1 MKKTIL
7 FAFVAALMSVSCLN
21 TSKWETKEGDRLDV
35 VTIVDGSYNTPYYVE
50 FDNGETASVSSNRVG
65 SSITFPSEPAI
76 MRGEVRK
83 IVEYYEDGTPL
94 EGFDKSIA
102 ITNILNIPT
111 DVIKLL
117 DDINAVEY
125 DAPMNIVAA
134 GYAPKRNYI
143 TLQLLM
149 YNSSQLNYN
158 HNFFLAYNPEK
169 KGAYEDMYGSTD
181 GDAKSYLWLELYHDA
196 GVDTTMTEMEQ
207 TYFSVKLDPEVVDVD
222 NLSNLKGIKIIYR
235 DLDTRKPKIYTLN
248 F

>member
-1 MKKTIL
+1 
-7 FAFVAALMSVSCLN
+7 
-21 TSKWETKEGDRLDV
+21 
-35 VTIVDGSYNTPYYVE
+35 
-50 FDNGETASVSSNRVG
+50 
-65 SSITFPSEPAI
+65 

-169 KGAYEDMYGSTD
+169 KGAYEDMYGSAE
-181 GDAKSYLWLELYHDA
+181 GDARYYLWFELYHDA
-196 GVDTTMTEMEQ
+196 GVDTTVSDLSET
-207 TYFSVKLDPEVVDVD
+207 FLSVKLDPEVIGTDD
-222 NLSNLKGIKIIYR
+222 LSNYKGIKIIYR
-235 DLDTRKPKIYTLN
+235 DLDTRKPKIHTIN